1 MLCLL
6 TQCHVHTH
14 THTQTNSSP
23 LPPLS
28 LSPSLSPP
36 LLTPSPSLPLSLS
49 PSLLPLSPLPPSF
62 IDELARLQQH
72 LNLLREQYVKLQQRH
87 SDLEQKYTR
96 AIATSGD
103 ASADHFVSR
112 LLKMVADLYDKSLYR
127 FDQFLT
133 LYHGR
138 IIT

>member
-1 MLCLL
+1 MP
-6 TQCHVHTH
+6 TPT
-14 THTQTNSSP
+14 TNKRSSFCIEYVVTSQYFLNHQIRLSSFLFLYLST

-28 LSPSLSPP
+28 LSPSLSF
-36 LLTPSPSLPLSLS
+36 SLSLLH
-49 PSLLPLSPLPPSF
+49 PS
-62 IDELARLQQH
+62 IDELARVQQH

-103 ASADHFVSR
+103 ATADHFVSR

-127 FDQFLT
+127 
-133 LYHGR
+133 
-138 IIT
+138 